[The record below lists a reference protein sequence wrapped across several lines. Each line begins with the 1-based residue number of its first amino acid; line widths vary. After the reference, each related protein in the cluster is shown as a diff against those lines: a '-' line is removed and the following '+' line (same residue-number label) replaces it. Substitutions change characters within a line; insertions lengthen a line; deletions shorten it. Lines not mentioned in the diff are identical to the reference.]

1 MWIEPGASV
10 HLHSALKGRLRNND
24 RKGEIE
30 LYYELLSLGHSVGEI
45 LSAARE
51 VAPPS
56 GYLKRFRFG
65 KPSSIGKWTAFL
77 VIYTMAVSSASIA
90 SFSILHGG
98 GDAEPATAPVQSG
111 ASNQT
116 QTAAMPS
123 LLPARLEAVVEP
135 PTLSRPDSGS
145 LQKIEAG
152 VQETVFASPRGAEAP
167 QQPNTDPPDTSERL
181 TDPAV
186 APDGPAHEPTTPVV
200 QFPPEIPTGSA
211 ETAPHSDTRQL
222 NPHEPLEATPK
233 NEAKAAAIVPARNAS
248 AALPSRAHA
257 AKKHKANA
265 PRRYAEPRRRI
276 RQQAPASSQQPVHYG
291 QQPGSYYTNSNRGY
305 GYGGPAPNSDT
316 GG

>member
-1 MWIEPGASV
+1 
-10 HLHSALKGRLRNND
+10 
-24 RKGEIE
+24 
-30 LYYELLSLGHSVGEI
+30 
-45 LSAARE
+45 
-51 VAPPS
+51 
-56 GYLKRFRFG
+56 
-65 KPSSIGKWTAFL
+65 
-77 VIYTMAVSSASIA
+77 
-90 SFSILHGG
+90 
-98 GDAEPATAPVQSG
+98 
-111 ASNQT
+111 
-116 QTAAMPS
+116 
-123 LLPARLEAVVEP
+123 
-135 PTLSRPDSGS
+135 
-145 LQKIEAG
+145 
-152 VQETVFASPRGAEAP
+152 
-167 QQPNTDPPDTSERL
+167 L

-291 QQPGSYYTNSNRGY
+291 QQPGSYYTDSNRGY